1 MNYDENHR
9 WPNWPEF
16 LRRRESV
23 EFIGYGTLINKVSAS
38 RSMSGASE
46 RKPVNAFGV
55 RRVFNFVLEDKNY
68 ADHGGLYR
76 RSEFENHV
84 ATLNIQET
92 GKSED
97 IVNGVLM
104 QVSNNDV
111 DGLAEREAGYDII
124 SVVYSLV
131 ESPQT
136 VSRAYIFTAR
146 QGSSDIG
153 HRVRNDV
160 LPNESSLPV
169 RSQGLWRG
177 VSGHLDTT
185 LLSRGWKQAPGQRLL
200 SYPGREDHRRGI
212 RGLVRIRLAI
222 HSNLRPFF

>member
-160 LPNESSLPV
+160 LPNESSLETC
-169 RSQGLWRG
+169 L
-177 VSGHLDTT
+177 SGARDYGEEFLDTWIRHCY
-185 LLSRGWKQAPGQRLL
+185 LADGSRLL
-200 SYPGREDHRRGI
+200 ANDYYRT
-212 RGLVRIRLAI
+212 LVEKITDWE
-222 HSNLRPFF
+222 SGV